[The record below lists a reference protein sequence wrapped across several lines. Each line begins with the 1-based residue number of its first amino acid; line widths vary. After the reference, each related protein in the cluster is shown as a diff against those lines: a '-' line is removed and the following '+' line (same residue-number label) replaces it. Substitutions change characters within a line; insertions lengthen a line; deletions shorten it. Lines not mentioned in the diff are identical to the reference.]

1 MKLRLLARII
11 WGICCM
17 QLLYVHIEDY
27 MLFLKHPELYP
38 IGEGEFGWICQSFE
52 NYTLGCQVAIG
63 WDIIGIII
71 SACYRF
77 RQSGKILLIHFV
89 LSLIIFLR
97 YWLCLIFYCIWLVCD
112 SWLTVKRQKL
122 GRNRKNQSEW
132 KCSNDRPQ
140 KMLFSIPSKKDSR
153 ILLSLVLMLYIC
165 NWTEL
170 KDCLSTCEE
179 NTIR

>member
-1 MKLRLLARII
+1 MKLRFVLRIL
-11 WGICCM
+11 WGLCC
-17 QLLYVHIEDY
+17 
-27 MLFLKHPELYP
+27 LFLLWAHISDYIQFAKHPELYP

-122 GRNRKNQSEW
+122 GRNRKTNPNGNAQTTARK
-132 KCSNDRPQ
+132 KCFLAYLQ
-140 KMLFSIPSKKDSR
+140 KKTVEYS
-153 ILLSLVLMLYIC
+153 
-165 NWTEL
+165 
-170 KDCLSTCEE
+170 
-179 NTIR
+179 

>member
-17 QLLYVHIEDY
+17 LLLYVHIEDY

-52 NYTLGCQVAIG
+52 HYTLGCKVAIG

-97 YWLCLIFYCIWLVCD
+97 YWLCLIFYCIWFC
-112 SWLTVKRQKL
+112 
-122 GRNRKNQSEW
+122 
-132 KCSNDRPQ
+132 
-140 KMLFSIPSKKDSR
+140 FSIPD
-153 ILLSLVLMLYIC
+153 
-165 NWTEL
+165 
-170 KDCLSTCEE
+170 
-179 NTIR
+179 

>member
-17 QLLYVHIEDY
+17 LLLYVHIEDY

-52 NYTLGCQVAIG
+52 NYILGCQVVIG

-77 RQSGKILLIHFV
+77 RQSGKNPADTFCAIANHILTLLA
-89 LSLIIFLR
+89 LSDFLL
-97 YWLCLIFYCIWLVCD
+97 YLVRLRF
-112 SWLTVKRQKL
+112 LT
-122 GRNRKNQSEW
+122 NR
-132 KCSNDRPQ
+132 
-140 KMLFSIPSKKDSR
+140 
-153 ILLSLVLMLYIC
+153 
-165 NWTEL
+165 
-170 KDCLSTCEE
+170 
-179 NTIR
+179 